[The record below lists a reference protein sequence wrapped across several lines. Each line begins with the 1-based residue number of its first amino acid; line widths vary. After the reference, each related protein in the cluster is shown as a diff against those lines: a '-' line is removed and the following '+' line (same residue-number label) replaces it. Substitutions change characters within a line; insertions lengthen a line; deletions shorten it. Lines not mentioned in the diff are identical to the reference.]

1 MNVNRLYLA
10 TINVCSNIE
19 YDDEH
24 YTNICNIMF
33 YDKETDGVYCK
44 NAVVYHN
51 RNNEY
56 IDIKT
61 GEKYKTTLDYDSE
74 VGDMYIDFDERLIPV
89 TEIPWLN
96 FERKNMSKRKI
107 LKKLSNTS
115 LYNKKEEDK

>member
-10 TINVCSNIE
+10 EIYVYSSYE
-19 YDDEH
+19 YDYER
-24 YTNICNIMF
+24 YTLFYNIKF
-33 YDKETDGVYCK
+33 YNKKAHSEFCK
-44 NAVVYHN
+44 DAVVYRN

-61 GEKYKTTLDYDSE
+61 GEKYKTALDYDSKI
-74 VGDMYIDFDERLIPV
+74 GDMFISFKNGLIPINELE
-89 TEIPWLN
+89 EIN